1 MFAGAG
7 IVGPLVTSAL
17 LAPKLRGREL
27 GNLGATAVPPRVDES
42 VVGNH
47 TFVQTQASQ
56 TTPPGQLG
64 AGTVVDRQFASTIAD
79 NGPAPGSYRQLP
91 NQAPWKALWQ
101 DPSLI
106 VGKKKQ
112 EFQWSFES
120 PHSRLEDV
128 SLHIG
133 YLSRAGR
140 GVAQT
145 IPTEK
150 PVPVKRLVELRVGEV
165 RARPLEQS
173 ALAVG
178 L

>member
-7 IVGPLVTSAL
+7 IVGPLVVSSL

-27 GNLGATAVPPRVDES
+27 GNLGATASPLRVDETM
-42 VVGNH
+42 VANH
-47 TFVQTQASQ
+47 SFVRTQQSQ
-56 TTPPGQLG
+56 ETPPGQLG
-64 AGTVVDRQFASTIAD
+64 AGTVVDRQFAGTVAD

-91 NQAPWKALWQ
+91 NQAPWKPLWQ
-101 DPSLI
+101 DPALI
-106 VGKKKQ
+106 AGKKKQ
-112 EFQWSFES
+112 EFQWSFQS

-165 RARPLEQS
+165 RARPLEQH

>member
-1 MFAGAG
+1 M
-7 IVGPLVTSAL
+7 VTSAL
-17 LAPKLRGREL
+17 LAPSLRGRDL
-27 GNLGATAVPPRVDES
+27 GNLGATAAPSRLAES

-79 NGPAPGSYRQLP
+79 NGPAPGSYRALP
-91 NQAPWKALWQ
+91 NQAPWKPLWQ
-101 DPSLI
+101 DPALI

-128 SLHIG
+128 SLHIN
-133 YLSRAGR
+133 YRARAGR

-150 PVPVKRLVELRVGEV
+150 PVPVTRLAELRLGEV
-165 RARPLEQS
+165 RSRPLD
-173 ALAVG
+173 AKPLAVG